1 MGTSAYGYY
10 FKTKKEFKEFIK
22 NDRLGIKQ
30 KYPQESGCYGYTL
43 SRLLI
48 KYGYNVKADD
58 IDVLL
63 TKNQIIEIYD
73 DIKFGKESATDI
85 VMIKVIAGTMDLC
98 DYEYVY
104 FGNFY
109 NCCYE

>member
-1 MGTSAYGYY
+1 MGTSAYAYY
-10 FKTKKEFKEFIK
+10 FKTRKEFKEFIK

-30 KYPQESGCYGYTL
+30 QYPYESGCYGYTL

-48 KYGYNVKADD
+48 KYGYDVKADN

-63 TKNQIIEIYD
+63 TKNEIIEIYD
-73 DIKFGKESATDI
+73 DIKFGKESPTDI
-85 VMIKVIAGTMDLC
+85 LMLKVISEIMDLYE
-98 DYEYVY
+98 YEYVY

-109 NCCYE
+109 NCYYE